1 MDELLD
7 ESKREKYGVDEE
19 HIAYIWG
26 VLMEGGSDT
35 TASSLLSFLFAMIK
49 YPTALRK
56 AQAAVD

>member
-26 VLMEGGSDT
+26 VLMKG
-35 TASSLLSFLFAMIK
+35 ALIRQLLAYF
-49 YPTALRK
+49 PVRH
-56 AQAAVD
+56 D